1 MEIEVKK
8 GFTLIE
14 VLIATILLSV
24 GLLTILASMQQSQR
38 MMLASK
44 RYELCQKVLGWGE
57 MLYPIPDPADV
68 TDDPLQ
74 NERLNI
80 NETRATELANDL
92 EIELSR
98 RQEQDLEG
106 YTFERVVDDIDEDE
120 LKRLDGIYTIR
131 TIVRWGGNRR
141 GGKRDEETVIRFW
154 RKKE

>member
-1 MEIEVKK
+1 MRR

-14 VLIATILLSV
+14 VLIATVLLSV
-24 GLLTILASMQQSQR
+24 GLLTILASMQQSQK

-57 MLYPIPDPADV
+57 MLYPIPDPDSV

-80 NETRATELANDL
+80 TETRASELANDL
-92 EIELSR
+92 EIELTR
-98 RQEQDLEG
+98 RQEEDLET
-106 YTFERVVDDIDEDE
+106 YTFERVVDDVDDDG

-141 GGKRDEETVIRFW
+141 GAKGDEETVIRFW
-154 RKKE
+154 RKPQ

>member
-1 MEIEVKK
+1 MKS

-24 GLLTILASMQQSQR
+24 GLFSILASMQQSQK

-57 MLYPIPDPADV
+57 MLYPIPDPDDV
-68 TDDPLQ
+68 TEDPLK

-80 NETRATELANDL
+80 SETRASELANDL
-92 EIELSR
+92 EIELTR
-98 RQEQDLEG
+98 QQEQDLES
-106 YTFERVVDDIDEDE
+106 YVFVRTVDDIDDE
-120 LKRLDGIYTIR
+120 ELERLDGIYTIR
-131 TIVRWGGNRR
+131 TIVRWGGDRR

-154 RKKE
+154 RKSSK

>member
-1 MEIEVKK
+1 MKR
-8 GFTLIE
+8 GFTLVE

-57 MLYPIPDPADV
+57 MLYPIPDPDAV
-68 TDDPLQ
+68 TDPLKD
-74 NERLNI
+74 EKLNI
-80 NETRATELANDL
+80 SETRAYELANDL
-92 EIELSR
+92 EIDLTR
-98 RQEQDLEG
+98 QQEQDLES
-106 YTFERVVDDIDEDE
+106 YTFERVVDDIDDEDLE
-120 LKRLDGIYTIR
+120 RLDGIYTIR

-154 RKKE
+154 RKTQ

>member
-1 MEIEVKK
+1 MKN

-24 GLLTILASMQQSQR
+24 GLLTVLASMQQSQK

-68 TDDPLQ
+68 ADDPLQ

-80 NETRATELANDL
+80 SETRASDLANDL
-92 EIELSR
+92 EIELNR

-106 YTFERVVDDIDEDE
+106 YTFERTVDDIDDE
-120 LKRLDGIYTIR
+120 ELNRLDGIYTIR
-131 TIVRWGGNRR
+131 NIVRWGGNRR
-141 GGKRDEETVIRFW
+141 NGKHDEETVIRFW
-154 RKKE
+154 RKR

>member
-1 MEIEVKK
+1 MKN

-24 GLLTILASMQQSQR
+24 GLLTVLASMQQSQK

-68 TDDPLQ
+68 ADDPLQ

-80 NETRATELANDL
+80 SETRASDLANDL
-92 EIELSR
+92 EIELNR

-106 YTFERVVDDIDEDE
+106 YTFERTVDDIGDEE
-120 LKRLDGIYTIR
+120 LNRLDGIYTIR

-141 GGKRDEETVIRFW
+141 NGKHDEETVIRFW
-154 RKKE
+154 RKR

>member
-1 MEIEVKK
+1 M
-8 GFTLIE
+8 IE

-24 GLLTILASMQQSQR
+24 GLLTILASMQQSQK

-68 TDDPLQ
+68 ADDPLQ

-80 NETRATELANDL
+80 SETRACDLANEL
-92 EIELSR
+92 EIELNR

-106 YTFERVVDDIDEDE
+106 YTFERVVDDIDEEE

-141 GGKRDEETVIRFW
+141 NKSHD
-154 RKKE
+154 

>member
-1 MEIEVKK
+1 MKS

-24 GLLTILASMQQSQR
+24 GLLTILASMQQIQK

-57 MLYPIPDPADV
+57 MLYPIPDPDDV
-68 TDDPLQ
+68 TDDPLK

-80 NETRATELANDL
+80 SETRASELANDL
-92 EIELSR
+92 EIELTR
-98 RQEQDLEG
+98 QQEQDLEG
-106 YTFERVVDDIDEDE
+106 YTFERAVDEIDDE
-120 LKRLDGIYTIR
+120 VLERLDGIYTIR
-131 TIVRWGGNRR
+131 TIVRWGGDRR

-154 RKKE
+154 RKSSK

>member
-1 MEIEVKK
+1 MKRSGKK
-8 GFTLIE
+8 AFTLIE
-14 VLIATILLSV
+14 VLIASILLSV
-24 GLLTILASMQQSQR
+24 GLLTVLASMQQSQK

-57 MLYPIPDPADV
+57 MLYPIPDPSAV

-92 EIELSR
+92 EIELTR

-106 YTFERVVDDIDEDE
+106 YTFERVVDEIDDED
-120 LKRLDGIYTIR
+120 LARLDGIYTIR
-131 TIVRWGGNRR
+131 TIVRWDRSRR
-141 GGKRDEETVIRFW
+141 TGKGQEETVIRFW